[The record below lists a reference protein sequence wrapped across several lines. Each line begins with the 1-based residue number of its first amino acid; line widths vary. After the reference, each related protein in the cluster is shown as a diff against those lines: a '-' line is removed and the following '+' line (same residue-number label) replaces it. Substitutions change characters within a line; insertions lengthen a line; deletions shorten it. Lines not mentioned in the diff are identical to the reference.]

1 MDVWNSGKL
10 KMQSKEAMCCVS
22 HYRGYHSAKSQN
34 VIDAL
39 TFSCVVSSLTK
50 LSFYHFLFVFTL
62 LLFCWYRS
70 RIHSLVRSLFS
81 SSVSRVASFSFGNV
95 FLMFLWFAA
104 SHFFREICWFRR
116 VAKVLSFIAKTL
128 FSCRILLRIENRSS
142 ELASSYYLRSS

>member
-10 KMQSKEAMCCVS
+10 KMQSKEAMCCIS

-116 VAKVLSFIAKTL
+116 VARSYRLLGKRSFLAACCYELKTKEGQSRL
-128 FSCRILLRIENRSS
+128 N
-142 ELASSYYLRSS
+142 